1 MKDKRFCRY
10 LSLAFKKQKIRRKDR
25 VLIDFEDVYSIRYYL
40 KRIVNV
46 SKSE

>member
-10 LSLAFKKQKIRRKDR
+10 LSLAFKKIRRKDR
-25 VLIDFEDVYSIRYYL
+25 VLIDFEDVYGIRYYL